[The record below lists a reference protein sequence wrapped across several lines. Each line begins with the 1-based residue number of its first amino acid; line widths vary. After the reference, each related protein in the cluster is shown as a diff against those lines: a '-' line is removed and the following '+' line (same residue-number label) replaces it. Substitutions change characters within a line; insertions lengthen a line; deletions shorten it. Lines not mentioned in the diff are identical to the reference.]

1 MHGGSV
7 DHVLLLLAAF
17 FLLPPIAAQPWQI
30 CGGTGNY
37 TANST
42 YEDNLKLLGDALP
55 KNAYSSGAL
64 FVSGAISTDPESA
77 YAYYSANGTYQDNLI
92 QLAAALPKNGSG
104 AGVFTVPESTFS
116 LSFCRGDT
124 SNATVCRDCVTTA
137 FQDAQQ
143 LCPYSKDVSIV
154 YDTCYLRFSNLNFLS
169 STNNSGVVDLYNTGN
184 ISGDISHYTRVV
196 TGLLL
201 ATAAYAAVNS
211 TNRFATGEVEGF
223 STECPKIYSMAQC
236 TSDLSPAQCRRCL
249 DGVVGQ
255 WWQTFEPNTQGA
267 RSVGARCNMRFEVYS
282 FYKIPSMLQL
292 PADAAARLTLPAF
305 TEPIEGHNDRKNRNR
320 IRKILA
326 IVLPPT
332 MAAILASAVICFFL
346 WRRRPTKTPQQ
357 GPPPTA
363 SPLVDMDN
371 VDFLILDLSTLRIAT
386 QNFAENN
393 KIGKGGFGAVYKG
406 CLPDGQTIAVKRL
419 SQNSGQGIGELKN
432 ELVLVAK
439 LQHKNLVRLLG
450 ICVEDL
456 LDWRRRLNIING
468 IARGLQ
474 YLHEE
479 SRLKIIHRDL
489 KASNVLL
496 DSEYN
501 PKISDFGLARLF
513 GDDQSQDVTNH
524 VMGTYGYM
532 SPEYAMRGHYSIKS
546 DVFSFGVLIL
556 EIVTGRRNNGSYNI
570 EQSADL
576 LGTIWEHWTMGDI
589 AAILDAS
596 ISGQAPAG
604 WQIARCVHVGLLCVQ
619 ENPEQR
625 PAMPAVNLML
635 TSGTVSLQ
643 APSRPAFFWKS
654 DDSGAA
660 AAAVVSPNEVSIT
673 EPEPR

>member
-292 PADAAARLTLPAF
+292 PADAAARLTLPA
-305 TEPIEGHNDRKNRNR
+305 D
-320 IRKILA
+320 A
-326 IVLPPT
+326 YQ
-332 MAAILASAVICFFL
+332 M
-346 WRRRPTKTPQQ
+346 
-357 GPPPTA
+357 
-363 SPLVDMDN
+363 
-371 VDFLILDLSTLRIAT
+371 
-386 QNFAENN
+386 
-393 KIGKGGFGAVYKG
+393 
-406 CLPDGQTIAVKRL
+406 TIAVKRL

-450 ICVEDL
+450 ICVEEYEKMVIYEYMPNKSLDTILFDPIRSSL

>member
-292 PADAAARLTLPAF
+292 PADAAARLTLPA
-305 TEPIEGHNDRKNRNR
+305 D
-320 IRKILA
+320 A
-326 IVLPPT
+326 YQ
-332 MAAILASAVICFFL
+332 M
-346 WRRRPTKTPQQ
+346 
-357 GPPPTA
+357 
-363 SPLVDMDN
+363 
-371 VDFLILDLSTLRIAT
+371 
-386 QNFAENN
+386 
-393 KIGKGGFGAVYKG
+393 
-406 CLPDGQTIAVKRL
+406 TIAVKRL

-450 ICVEDL
+450 ICVEEYEKMF
-456 LDWRRRLNIING
+456 
-468 IARGLQ
+468 AGL
-474 YLHEE
+474 EE
-479 SRLKIIHRDL
+479 EAEYHKRDR
-489 KASNVLL
+489 S
-496 DSEYN
+496 
-501 PKISDFGLARLF
+501 G
-513 GDDQSQDVTNH
+513 
-524 VMGTYGYM
+524 GYM

>member
-450 ICVEDL
+450 ICVEEYEKMF
-456 LDWRRRLNIING
+456 
-468 IARGLQ
+468 AGL
-474 YLHEE
+474 EE
-479 SRLKIIHRDL
+479 EAEYHKRDR
-489 KASNVLL
+489 S
-496 DSEYN
+496 
-501 PKISDFGLARLF
+501 G
-513 GDDQSQDVTNH
+513 
-524 VMGTYGYM
+524 GYM